1 MNRELWAL
9 PAYGIITI
17 TINSDKSALVFV
29 RLSVTSGGHVRAH
42 YRAGCDPSVTPLLD
56 SLLEGER
63 YTATIEVGNVHCSRS
78 AM

>member
-9 PAYGIITI
+9 STYRII
-17 TINSDKSALVFV
+17 TINSNKSALVFV

-42 YRAGCDPSVTPLLD
+42 YRAGCDPGVMPLLD
-56 SLLEGER
+56 FLLEGGR
-63 YTATIEVGNVHCSRS
+63 YMATIERGNAHCSRS